1 MSGHHALRHMY
12 LSMIAAAGVGSIV
25 SAVAGTLAKRNY
37 ATSEEVRALNSELK
51 ADLKADIKQLQLEI
65 KAEMQ
70 ELKLLIIKRL
80 RCRPW

>member
-1 MSGHHALRHMY
+1 MY
-12 LSMIAAAGVGSIV
+12 LSMITAAGVGSIV